1 MTRRKPPRRRALAVT
16 CSVWLAIGLAAQLAA
31 QTAEARPGG
40 GHTFSSP
47 SPSSRSSSSSYSS
60 SPSRSSYSRSWSSS
74 GSSGPSG
81 PSGPTTWVDI
91 FFLTAMI
98 GLASGTTLIGAYKGI
113 RDIISDERESRRLTR
128 QYESIL
134 TAAAAQPQPTSWSV
148 RPRRPR
154 TRRPKLHERDPNF
167 SVIAFEDLVFRLHAA
182 AYLRAGP
189 DGDLDGLAPYLAPE
203 VRDDLHEHIEVTEA
217 PGGLYDSLREE
228 AARLAGPLRHLQAEH
243 PDLVRLADELVET
256 LGQPAADRAAGTVLV
271 KELLRRLSHHRQRG
285 GDLIFEAYE
294 VDVGGTG

>member
-1 MTRRKPPRRRALAVT
+1 MDADIAMYLEKVKERRSELGESMAALQGVLDAPAGDDGH
-16 CSVWLAIGLAAQLAA
+16 WRELA
-31 QTAEARPGG
+31 R
-40 GHTFSSP
+40 
-47 SPSSRSSSSSYSS
+47 
-60 SPSRSSYSRSWSSS
+60 
-74 GSSGPSG
+74 
-81 PSGPTTWVDI
+81 
-91 FFLTAMI
+91 
-98 GLASGTTLIGAYKGI
+98 
-113 RDIISDERESRRLTR
+113 
-128 QYESIL
+128 
-134 TAAAAQPQPTSWSV
+134 AAAA
-148 RPRRPR
+148 
-154 TRRPKLHERDPNF
+154 
-167 SVIAFEDLVFRLHAA
+167 
-182 AYLRAGP
+182 
-189 DGDLDGLAPYLAPE
+189 E